1 MNEGV
6 VPFFVGPVLN
16 RSRRAASCEVNSF
29 FFFTSFWGE
38 RTRELHMGGEIVFV
52 LFGIAE
58 PTSPKKSTDSD
69 KFDLHLGGSFFSS
82 KKNDLTDIWPLKV
95 SIHFF

>member
-1 MNEGV
+1 
-6 VPFFVGPVLN
+6 
-16 RSRRAASCEVNSF
+16 
-29 FFFTSFWGE
+29 
-38 RTRELHMGGEIVFV
+38 MGGEIVFV